1 MGEDNQKPNVF
12 ARLHKVSK
20 WFDQFTSFS
29 GVSQYRISDNKI
41 SKCLWLFLFVCG
53 LWGTT
58 FMVRTALLKYL
69 GHAFITV
76 VRRENQF
83 SVDFPSVTICNPNR
97 IHCQHLYDMI
107 DECTKVS
114 F

>member
-1 MGEDNQKPNVF
+1 MAELDNNQNLL
-12 ARLHKVSK
+12 ARLLKVAK
-20 WFDQFTSFS
+20 WFEDFS
-29 GVSQYRISDNKI
+29 SLSGISQYRLSDNKL
-41 SKCLWLFLFVCG
+41 SKCLWLFLHFGG
-53 LWGTT
+53 LFGTIA
-58 FMVRTALLKYL
+58 MVRIAMLRYL
-69 GHAFITV
+69 GHEFVTV